1 MNKSR
6 VLESYNALAAMELT
20 IDGVAVKGIAP
31 EDLPNAIVTAV
42 LPVRLLTPISRFSG
56 QVGNT
61 GTTWNVSYLP
71 INSVDDWQITELFL
85 WEAVNQNVGI
95 KAMSGPLI
103 KYCTNYLEVLASGG
117 LQLPVNS
124 VVTNVSFRP
133 DVIEYPIFSGHGFYG
148 VITNITLMEKIP

>member
-1 MNKSR
+1 MSNSKL
-6 VLESYNALAAMELT
+6 LESYKAIAGMELV
-20 IDGVAVKGIAP
+20 IDGVPVKGIAP
-31 EDLPNAIVTAV
+31 EDLPNSITTAV

-56 QVGNT
+56 QVGAT
-61 GTTWNVSYLP
+61 GTTWNVSYGSGVNR
-71 INSVDDWQITELFL
+71 IDWQITELFL

-124 VVTNVSFRP
+124 VVTNVTFRP
-133 DVIEYPIFSGHGFYG
+133 DVVEYPIFSGHGFYG